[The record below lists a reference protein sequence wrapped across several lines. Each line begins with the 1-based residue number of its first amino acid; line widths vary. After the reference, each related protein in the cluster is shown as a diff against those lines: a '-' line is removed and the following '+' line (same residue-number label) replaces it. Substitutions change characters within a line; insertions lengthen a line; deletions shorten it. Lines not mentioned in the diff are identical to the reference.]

1 MLKVSKLQGAGTT
14 SRPEISPYVLSQM
27 LVPLE
32 MLLCGIVM
40 GFLALAAEMKS
51 KLSKGK
57 ENIEEEE
64 KVKG

>member
-1 MLKVSKLQGAGTT
+1 MKVSKLRGAGTT